1 MRWLKWIL
9 GLVLALAALLV
20 GGGLLLSPQF
30 EVSRSIRIN
39 APADKVYSLVASPR
53 AWKEWSV
60 WNRRDPAMQI
70 TYFGPES
77 GTGAGWSWVS
87 QSEGDGRMTLVQAD
101 PPRKVVFELYF
112 PDFGSTSTGTLD
124 FDGQDGVTQVR
135 WTMAGN
141 MGSNPL
147 LRWFA
152 LGADR
157 LMGPDFEAGLANLKL
172 LAERP

>member
-39 APADKVYSLVASPR
+39 APADKVYALVASPR

-112 PDFGSTSTGTLD
+112 PDFGSTSTANSFCTLSTCP
-124 FDGQDGVTQVR
+124 V
-135 WTMAGN
+135 
-141 MGSNPL
+141 
-147 LRWFA
+147 
-152 LGADR
+152 
-157 LMGPDFEAGLANLKL
+157 AGLWMSMRTVTFFWPGV
-172 LAERP
+172 E